1 MFVYRVGQRQIDVVK
16 YVKHRVGSCVIIYY
30 CVVFHV
36 NNGTYFCPILY
47 MIFRDI
53 CRHIMFETFMRV
65 SLCMHF
71 LNSSGSIVIGMFGVH
86 VSNQLHR

>member
-16 YVKHRVGSCVIIYY
+16 YVKHRVGSCVVIYY

-65 SLCMHF
+65 SLCLYAF
-71 LNSSGSIVIGMFGVH
+71 SEQFWEYRDRNVRGARV
-86 VSNQLHR
+86 